1 MKAKNFDTKFDN
13 DEDITEFLDLSQAR
27 HPGYEQKRGNSA
39 FTLVIQPEEKIEN
52 RVYFIVDD
60 LARNYPQS
68 QWLITEIDATGLL
81 GNSLTSILNN
91 QENITISASDFLQL
105 LQEEG
110 EIIDLEATLIKNTQE
125 IITIFIR
132 DGYSVDI
139 FGLTELLPVHIL
151 NDYIEVDANLFD
163 TQETETSQPKI
174 NVVYQKIA

>member
-1 MKAKNFDTKFDN
+1 MNN
-13 DEDITEFLDLSQAR
+13 L
-27 HPGYEQKRGNSA
+27 QKSA

-52 RVYFIVDD
+52 RVYIIVDN
-60 LARNYPQS
+60 LAKTYPEL

-110 EIIDLEATLIKNTQE
+110 QIIDLEATLVKNTQE
-125 IITIFIR
+125 IITIFIK

-139 FGLTELLPVHIL
+139 LGVTELLPVNVL
-151 NDYIEVDANLFD
+151 NDYIEVDASLF
-163 TQETETSQPKI
+163 ETEETDKSQPKI

>member
-1 MKAKNFDTKFDN
+1 MNN
-13 DEDITEFLDLSQAR
+13 L
-27 HPGYEQKRGNSA
+27 QKSA

-52 RVYFIVDD
+52 RVYFIVDN
-60 LARNYPQS
+60 LAKTYPQS

-110 EIIDLEATLIKNTQE
+110 QIIDLEATLLKNTQK
-125 IITIFIR
+125 IITVFIK

-139 FGLTELLPVHIL
+139 FGLTELLPVNVL
-151 NDYIEVDANLFD
+151 NDYIEVDVSLF
-163 TQETETSQPKI
+163 ETEETDKSQAKI

>member
-1 MKAKNFDTKFDN
+1 MNNF
-13 DEDITEFLDLSQAR
+13 
-27 HPGYEQKRGNSA
+27 QKSA

-52 RVYFIVDD
+52 RVYIIVDD
-60 LARNYPQS
+60 LAKTSPES
-68 QWLITEIDATGLL
+68 QWLITEIDATELL
-81 GNSLTSILNN
+81 GNRLTSILNN
-91 QENITISASDFLQL
+91 QENITISSPDFLQL

-110 EIIDLEATLIKNTQE
+110 QVIDLEATLVKNTQE

-139 FGLTELLPVHIL
+139 LGLTELLPVNVL

>member
-1 MKAKNFDTKFDN
+1 M
-13 DEDITEFLDLSQAR
+13 
-27 HPGYEQKRGNSA
+27 
-39 FTLVIQPEEKIEN
+39 QPEEKIEN

-110 EIIDLEATLIKNTQE
+110 EII
-125 IITIFIR
+125 
-132 DGYSVDI
+132 
-139 FGLTELLPVHIL
+139 
-151 NDYIEVDANLFD
+151 
-163 TQETETSQPKI
+163 
-174 NVVYQKIA
+174 

>member
-1 MKAKNFDTKFDN
+1 MNN
-13 DEDITEFLDLSQAR
+13 L
-27 HPGYEQKRGNSA
+27 QKSA
-39 FTLVIQPEEKIEN
+39 FILVIQPEEKIEN
-52 RVYFIVDD
+52 RVYIIVDH
-60 LARNYPQS
+60 LAKTYPEL

-81 GNSLTSILNN
+81 GNNLTSILNN

-110 EIIDLEATLIKNTQE
+110 QIIDLEATLFQDSQE

-139 FGLTELLPVHIL
+139 LGVTELLPVNLFH
-151 NDYIEVDANLFD
+151 DYIEVDANLFD
-163 TQETETSQPKI
+163 TQETETSQSKI

>member
-1 MKAKNFDTKFDN
+1 MNN
-13 DEDITEFLDLSQAR
+13 L
-27 HPGYEQKRGNSA
+27 QKSA

-52 RVYFIVDD
+52 RVYIIVDD
-60 LARNYPQS
+60 LAKTYPES

-81 GNSLTSILNN
+81 GNRLTSILNN

-110 EIIDLEATLIKNTQE
+110 QVIELEATLVKNTQE

-139 FGLTELLPVHIL
+139 LGLTELLPVHIL
-151 NDYIEVDANLFD
+151 NDCIQVDANLFD
-163 TQETETSQPKI
+163 TQETEPSQPKI